1 MDRPGTHCQKKTK
14 NAIFNTYFLFFFTK
28 NVKMKTNHPKT
39 FIQHQFLCGK
49 TKIRKI
55 STYLVIFT
63 RPKKLKQE

>member
-1 MDRPGTHCQKKTK
+1 MDQPGTHSQKKPK
-14 NAIFNTYFLFFFTK
+14 KNTYFLLFFTK

-39 FIQHQFLCGK
+39 FIQHQFLCEK

-63 RPKKLKQE
+63 RHKKLKQE

>member
-1 MDRPGTHCQKKTK
+1 MDRPGTHSQKKTK
-14 NAIFNTYFLFFFTK
+14 KNTYLLLFFTK

-39 FIQHQFLCGK
+39 FIQHQYLCEK

-63 RPKKLKQE
+63 RHKKLKQE